1 MAAVDLYSNT
11 ALSTGWVCQ
20 CSQFQFVALAVGVNS
35 LVQGYFS
42 GVAVNQL
49 GSRQEFIDIQTKAS
63 HIKATVLLIR
73 PKHRL

>member
-1 MAAVDLYSNT
+1 MS
-11 ALSTGWVCQ
+11 
-20 CSQFQFVALAVGVNS
+20 LAVGVNS
-35 LVQGYFS
+35 LVQGYLS